1 MKKFAITLLALLS
14 LLSCAAC
21 DSGSSS
27 GGKEPYRSSTATDI
41 SSDEL
46 QQLIEDAQNSAGQ
59 N

>member
-14 LLSCAAC
+14 LLSFAAC
-21 DSGSSS
+21 DGSS
-27 GGKEPYRSSTATDI
+27 GGNEPYRSSTATDI

-46 QQLIEDAQNSAGQ
+46 QQLIKDAQNSAGQ